1 MIILLFASGTDWEH
15 TGADRE
21 RRRTT

>member
-15 TGADRE
+15 AGADRE